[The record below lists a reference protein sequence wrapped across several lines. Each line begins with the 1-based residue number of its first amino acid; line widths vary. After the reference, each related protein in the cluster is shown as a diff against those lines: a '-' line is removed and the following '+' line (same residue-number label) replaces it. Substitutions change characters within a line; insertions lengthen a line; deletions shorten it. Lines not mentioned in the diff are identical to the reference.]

1 MQYSEQL
8 LDRYAKVDKLAEGGM
23 DGEKDNASRLRSQ
36 MQSKYPGIDYQSRLR
51 LKQQAEKERSDLGPM
66 DSARDTFG
74 GGFRNEERWK
84 RWAGMAESAF
94 SWAANVAGEAAS
106 VHYAQQCAD
115 QLVEIQGKN
124 LASAKYQ
131 IAAKIPLKDLYNCAR
146 YLNPMQKQIFAHAI
160 GQKVT
165 QMILSALEEGE

>member
-106 VHYAQQCAD
+106 AHYAQQCAD